1 MMLHALAHLVDAAL
15 PAGEAVALVAGDDV
29 EVQPVVDLVGLV
41 AADIPVDARG
51 AQVRAAEAEVDAVL
65 GRDHADAARALQEHP
80 VLVEQPLVVADPV
93 REDRAELPDPGDVLV
108 GQVLAHAADPAERG
122 VHARAGDH
130 LHEVHDHLALAHGV
144 EQRGHR
150 AEVHRQRAGDQQVA
164 GEPRQLGHQHAD
176 VLRPLR
182 RLDVEELLDRQ
193 REGEVVGG
201 RAEIVEPVG
210 QREDLRVGEALG
222 QLLGAPVEIA
232 DVGIDA
238 RDVSRPPSRA
248 RAAGRRGCSGAAGRG

>member
-1 MMLHALAHLVDAAL
+1 M
-15 PAGEAVALVAGDDV
+15 
-29 EVQPVVDLVGLV
+29 
-41 AADIPVDARG
+41 
-51 AQVRAAEAEVDAVL
+51 
-65 GRDHADAARALQEHP
+65 
-80 VLVEQPLVVADPV
+80 
-93 REDRAELPDPGDVLV
+93 LV

-210 QREDLRVGEALG
+210 QREDLGVGEALG
-222 QLLGAPVEIA
+222 QLLGAAVEIA

-238 RDVSRPPSRA
+238 GDVLGLHLEHEPQDAVGAGVLRA
-248 RAAGRRGCSGAAGRG
+248 EVEQHLLGVRRRAGAARSVR